1 MYTIKLKVRLKIMC
15 AHIYIYISKNY
26 DCIDG
31 NITRIKLHRQKTSA
45 IAVWADLHIRTQL
58 LYILD
63 YTR

>member
-15 AHIYIYISKNY
+15 AHIYISKNY